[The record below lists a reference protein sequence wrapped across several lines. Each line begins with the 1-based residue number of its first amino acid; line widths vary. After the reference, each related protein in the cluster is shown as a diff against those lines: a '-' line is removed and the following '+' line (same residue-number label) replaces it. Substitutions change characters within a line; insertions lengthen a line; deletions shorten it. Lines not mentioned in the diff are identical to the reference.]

1 MSLTLDYSAAHKFVR
16 EQRRIGNDV
25 RWEGFDMVFWKP
37 THYGFTNTKG
47 AFRNGRWGMETRIP
61 VTNDGTWT
69 VSGKNIKGQTK
80 VA

>member
-25 RWEGFDMVFWKP
+25 RWEGFTMVFWKP
-37 THYGFTNTKG
+37 THYGFTNVKG
-47 AFRNGRWGMETRIP
+47 AFRNGRWGMETR
-61 VTNDGTWT
+61 VAVGDDGTWK
-69 VSGKNIKGQTK
+69 VAGKNIKGQTK